1 MKLVDAILLSFSVAL
16 FIIGVHQTMLAGET
30 VAQGVAN
37 AYFFYMASL
46 LLMFWYRV
54 RRKQRQKEKEEEE
67 RKKLKNNK
75 KRRPK

>member
-1 MKLVDAILLSFSVAL
+1 MKLLDSILLSLSVAS

-37 AYFFYMASL
+37 AYFFYMISL
-46 LLMFWYRV
+46 LLMFWFRV
-54 RRKQRQKEKEEEE
+54 RRKHQQKDEE

>member
-54 RRKQRQKEKEEEE
+54 RRKQRQKEEGE